1 MNNPFSISRPD
12 FVMYATCVAPPRLA
26 DTRTRSTSSPW
37 AYTGPPP
44 LEAVSVKLAD
54 ALMMLGSLVGIVTLA
69 EAVDEE
75 RLPLS
80 VALVE
85 LLLPTCPFAVTVT
98 VVPTG
103 MLAPAMVTATG
114 LVVPAGSVMSG
125 VVSEPSGVAGALMPA
140 TEATRSVGEFANA
153 ATVG

>member
-1 MNNPFSISRPD
+1 M
-12 FVMYATCVAPPRLA
+12 
-26 DTRTRSTSSPW
+26 
-37 AYTGPPP
+37 
-44 LEAVSVKLAD
+44 KLAD
-54 ALMMLGSLVGIVTLA
+54 ALMMLGSFVGIVTLA

-75 RLPLS
+75 RFPLS

-125 VVSEPSGVAGALMPA
+125 DANDPPGAAGAATPA
-140 TEATRSVGEFANA
+140 ICVIANVGVLVRV
-153 ATVG
+153 TVVG

>member
-1 MNNPFSISRPD
+1 
-12 FVMYATCVAPPRLA
+12 MYATCVAPPRLA

-125 VVSEPSGVAGALMPA
+125 VVSEPSGLAGALTPA
-140 TEATRSVGEFANA
+140 TDAMRSVGVFGRA